1 MHRALYVSIGSLKS
15 ESISHSIMPK
25 FFAIHGFSVHGS
37 LGKNTGVGSH
47 FLLQGIFPTQGSNP
61 CPTLEGRF
69 FTTEPPGKGE
79 VGRANSNF
87 VWEYGKGIQ
96 QADGI
101 IMVFEQEYFSLCG

>member
-1 MHRALYVSIGSLKS
+1 MEAESPALQADSLPSK
-15 ESISHSIMPK
+15 
-25 FFAIHGFSVHGS
+25 
-37 LGKNTGVGSH
+37 
-47 FLLQGIFPTQGSNP
+47 
-61 CPTLEGRF
+61 
-69 FTTEPPGKGE
+69 PPGKGE